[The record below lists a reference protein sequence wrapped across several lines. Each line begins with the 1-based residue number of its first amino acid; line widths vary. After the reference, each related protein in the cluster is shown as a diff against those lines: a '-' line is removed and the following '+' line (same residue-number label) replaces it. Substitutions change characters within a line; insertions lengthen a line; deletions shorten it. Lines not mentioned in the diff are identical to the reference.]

1 MIILDPETERHLYGK
16 WLPLFYDPET
26 CKETLFCETEDG
38 KVMTQTITDVEALV
52 EQNKAALND
61 SEGQR
66 WGDGKVVASIDM
78 PTYYNKIV
86 PAKQNGD
93 DAYIKR
99 FLNDPD
105 NRAYR
110 TFKGNI

>member
-1 MIILDPETERHLYGK
+1 MGQLSDRLGEWQQLD
-16 WLPLFYDPET
+16 YDPVT
-26 CKETLFCETEDG
+26 QKGTWVYEDENMIL
-38 KVMTQTITDVEALV
+38 VRTVAPDDQLTDE
-52 EQNKAALND
+52 NKASFNESAD
-61 SEGQR
+61 KR
-66 WGDGKVVASIDM
+66 WGDGKVVASIDL

-93 DAYIKR
+93 DAWIKR

-110 TFKGNI
+110 TFKGKI